1 MRRDAAKPAM
11 TDEMKTLIQKAAG
24 FIRGPSGETV
34 RYIVIGGCTTA
45 IDYASFFVMD
55 RVLHL
60 DLTVS
65 NVASTALAILFAYVT
80 NKLYVFKC
88 RTTCLSELAAE
99 FFKFVASRL
108 FTMVV
113 EIVGVQLFVD
123 IFGQNSLLGKAE
135 AIVIVIILNYILSKF
150 LVFRKKKN
158 ES

>member
-1 MRRDAAKPAM
+1 
-11 TDEMKTLIQKAAG
+11 MKTLIQKAAG

-45 IDYASFFVMD
+45 IDYASFYLLE
-55 RVLHL
+55 RVLRL
-60 DLTVS
+60 DLAFS
-65 NVASTALAILFAYVT
+65 NIASTALAILFAYVT

-88 RTTCLSELAAE
+88 RTSCLSELAAE
-99 FFKFVASRL
+99 FFRFIASRL

-123 IFGQNSLLGKAE
+123 VLGQNSLLGKAE

-150 LVFRKKKN
+150 LVFRKKQDK
-158 ES
+158 